1 MQVILDL
8 EIKLKL
14 QDKMEVLV
22 VEQLQHT
29 MLHLAELLQVDQET
43 LPQLLHHKVI
53 LEEMQLHTHQQDK
66 VVEAVVQVLLVVIV
80 VVLAEQE

>member
-1 MQVILDL
+1 MQVILQI

-53 LEEMQLHTHQQDK
+53 LEEMQLHIHQQDK
-66 VVEAVVQVLLVVIV
+66 VVEAAVQVLLVVIV